1 LYRWTKKR
9 MLNDRIVYRY
19 GDFRLCLK
27 ISNSMHGPKKTSR
40 LRLAVGCLTY
50 KRWESNL
57 QEFLVQIKL
66 LLDTQIVL
74 ENEDYCFSLHQP
86 RTILWLTLFLH
97 KSEKQVFVFHEIHT
111 ESNNDFQG
119 KNQWNG
125 LFLSTWLIRYS
136 VSALQKGLL
145 HNIYLNSKIRTDKF
159 RKFCQSFL

>member
-1 LYRWTKKR
+1 MKEKKR

-74 ENEDYCFSLHQP
+74 ENGDYCLHQP

-97 KSEKQVFVFHEIHT
+97 KSEKQVNFMLVYVFHEIHT
-111 ESNNDFQG
+111 ESNDDF
-119 KNQWNG
+119 
-125 LFLSTWLIRYS
+125 
-136 VSALQKGLL
+136 
-145 HNIYLNSKIRTDKF
+145 
-159 RKFCQSFL
+159 